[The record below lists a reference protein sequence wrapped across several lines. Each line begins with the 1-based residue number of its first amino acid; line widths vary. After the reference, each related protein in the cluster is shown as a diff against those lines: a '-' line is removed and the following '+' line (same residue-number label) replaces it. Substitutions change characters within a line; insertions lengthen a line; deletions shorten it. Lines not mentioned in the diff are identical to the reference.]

1 MDTSAKCFSCM
12 SEIYET
18 MWSEID
24 GVYKKPKDFTD
35 ECNAEN
41 ISPTLVRTI
50 SCPHVC
56 VSIKE
61 DIKVGDTITKGYI
74 RGCMD
79 SILKNDFNQTI
90 VNLYRWLHKDACIQK
105 VYDQDPWL
113 DSKTALEN
121 NAV

>member
-1 MDTSAKCFSCM
+1 VIFIFVSSARADVDLEMDTSAKCFSCM

-61 DIKVGDTITKGYI
+61 DIKVGGMCHWPKIK
-74 RGCMD
+74 
-79 SILKNDFNQTI
+79 
-90 VNLYRWLHKDACIQK
+90 
-105 VYDQDPWL
+105 
-113 DSKTALEN
+113 SKSSLSPSLGLSLT
-121 NAV
+121 